1 MKETNLF
8 ILTYS
13 QSNNHRGALEYC
25 AMCSIK
31 APFYLYGGENMKHLN
46 DSITV
51 LSNVGPKRASG
62 LKALGIETIE
72 DLLSYYPFRYDDIQ
86 ERSLLDIQD
95 QQKVVLKGIVVSPAV
110 TSHYGYKKSRL
121 NFKMKI
127 DEAVIAVTFFN
138 QTFLKDKIQ
147 MDEEI
152 AILGKWNAKR
162 RALTGMK
169 IMATVKQT
177 DDQYQPVYHVNKQ
190 IKQSLLVQLIKEAFE
205 NYGDEIPEILPFD
218 LRQRYRL
225 MDRKQAMY
233 QMHFPSSE
241 EFRKQARRRLAYEE
255 LLLFE
260 LKVQGMKYIGHQ
272 KIGESLLYDNQKLK
286 GFISKLPFEL
296 TNAQKKV
303 TNEICRDLRS
313 PHPMNRLLQ
322 GDVGSGKTVV
332 AAIALVATYLA
343 RRQGALMVPTE
354 ILAEQH
360 YKSLQEL
367 FQSTSIQV
375 ALLTG
380 STSRKERQIILEQ
393 LKLGTIHVVVGTHAL
408 IQEDVEYHNLGF
420 AIIDEQHR
428 FGVNQRQALRE
439 KGNEVDVLSMT
450 ATPIPRTLAITAYGE
465 MDVSQID
472 ELPKGRKPIQTRWLR
487 LNQFKQAL
495 QFCKREIEQG
505 SQMYV
510 ICPLIEES
518 EALDA
523 RNAEEIYRYLCS
535 YYSDENVGL
544 LHGKM
549 PSNEKE
555 EIMKRFADN
564 EIQILVS
571 TTVVEVGVN
580 VPNATLMMIMNAD
593 RFGLAQLH
601 QLRGRV
607 GRGQKASSCLLL
619 ADPKTDIGKE
629 RMKIME
635 ETQDGFLLSQRD
647 LEMRGPGEFF
657 GKRQSGLP
665 QFKIAD
671 LVQDAPILNVAMN
684 DAMKLWENGWRDLDE
699 YQALKEYVDHHSV
712 TVFD

>member
-1 MKETNLF
+1 
-8 ILTYS
+8 
-13 QSNNHRGALEYC
+13 
-25 AMCSIK
+25 
-31 APFYLYGGENMKHLN
+31 MKHLN

-169 IMATVKQT
+169 IMATVKQA
-177 DDQYQPVYHVNKQ
+177 DDPYQPVYHVNKQ

-205 NYGDEIPEILPFD
+205 NYGDEIPEILPFN

-272 KIGESLLYDNQKLK
+272 KTGESLLYDNQKLK